1 MDQNLT
7 TEPLYGSE
15 RISPPDRIGKKP
27 STEAMTDDQ
36 KINLAAARI
45 LKEYRAA
52 FEELA
57 K

>member
-1 MDQNLT
+1 MEQNLKN
-7 TEPLYGSE
+7 EPLHGSE
-15 RISPPDRIGKKP
+15 SISPPDRIGAEP

-36 KINLAAARI
+36 KINLAAVRI

>member
-1 MDQNLT
+1 MEQNLT
-7 TEPLYGSE
+7 TEPLHGAES
-15 RISPPDRIGKKP
+15 IFPTGRIGAEP

-45 LKEYRAA
+45 LKEYRTA